1 MRKTISGG
9 RSVFFFFFIMHF
21 KKKMEMSRKPSKY
34 SHMNKV
40 KTPRIN
46 LTFPDLS
53 RPFEATSNGACDSH
67 SCHKKMICLSLIN
80 SVVVSI
86 RTLMA
91 FFLRYTQNFT
101 LRGRSNGRVRR
112 LGQLTSYCS
121 CQSLP

>member
-1 MRKTISGG
+1 MFFC
-9 RSVFFFFFIMHF
+9 FFFHHALQG
-21 KKKMEMSRKPSKY
+21 KVEMSRKPSKY

-67 SCHKKMICLSLIN
+67 SCHKKIICLSLIN

-91 FFLRYTQNFT
+91 FLRYTQNFT
-101 LRGRSNGRVRR
+101 LRRT
-112 LGQLTSYCS
+112 Q
-121 CQSLP
+121 